1 MTTVM
6 ALYLNTKYNCKYEGV
21 FGITM
26 FVDIVMWQSLATIFG
41 G

>member
-1 MTTVM
+1 MCTII

-21 FGITM
+21 FVTTM